1 MRKTWDAVF
10 IGGGAAGLAG
20 AIMLKR
26 LCGDASVL
34 IVEKAPR
41 VGKKLLSTG
50 NGTCNFSNRDA
61 TAVHYHGAHP
71 AFPAAA
77 LTAFPPSDAAAFFAS
92 VGVESEVRANG
103 RMYPLCA
110 SASAVLDCL
119 RAECTA
125 CGVEIL
131 CDTAVTAIKPQ
142 NGGFLLN
149 TTNEPIE
156 TSCVAVTAG
165 GAASPSLG
173 GCGDGY
179 ALLTALGYKKTPI
192 FPSIVQVRTDT
203 EFVRA
208 VKGLRVDG
216 TVSFCLDGAPVA
228 SETGEILFTE
238 YGISGPAVMQVS
250 RAAGDWE
257 RTKKGV
263 LTAHIDLLPSISAET
278 LAKKIEGRKNQ
289 FKNRPLE
296 DFLTGLLHKRI
307 GQTVLRAVKATPLTR
322 LTGTLTD
329 EECAAIASGI
339 KDWKLTVT
347 GTQGFGGAQVTAGGI
362 DTADFEPYT
371 MESKKHPGLFA
382 AGEVLDVDGDC
393 GGFNLHFA
401 WASACAA
408 ASAMSARL
416 SERNKP

>member
-26 LCGDASVL
+26 LCGEAAVL

-61 TAVHYHGAHP
+61 NPVHYHGTDP

-77 LTAFPPSDAAAFFAS
+77 LTAFPSSDAAAFFAS
-92 VGVESEVRANG
+92 IGVESEVRANG

-119 RAECTA
+119 RAECA
-125 CGVEIL
+125 ARDVEIR
-131 CDTAVTAIKPQ
+131 CETAVTAIEPQ
-142 NGGFLLN
+142 ADGFFLR
-149 TTNEPIE
+149 TTGEPIKA
-156 TSCVAVTAG
+156 TCVAVTTG

-173 GCGDGY
+173 GCTDGY
-179 ALLTALGYKKTPI
+179 ALLTALGYKKTPL

-203 EFVRA
+203 EYVRA

-216 TVSFCLDGAPVA
+216 AVTFCLDGAPVA

-238 YGISGPAVMQVS
+238 YGISGPAVMQIS
-250 RAAGDWE
+250 RVVGDWE
-257 RTKKGV
+257 CTKKGA
-263 LTAHIDLLPSISAET
+263 LTAHIDLLPGIPTET
-278 LAKKIEGRKNQ
+278 LAKKIDGRKKQ

-322 LTGTLTD
+322 ESGTLTND
-329 EECAAIASGI
+329 ECAAIVSGI
-339 KDWKLTVT
+339 KDWTLTVT
-347 GTQGFGGAQVTAGGI
+347 GTQGFVGAQVTAGGI
-362 DTADFEPYT
+362 DTADFDPVT
-371 MESKKHPGLFA
+371 MQSKKHAGLFA

-408 ASAMSARL
+408 ASAISARL
-416 SERNKP
+416 GED

>member
-26 LCGDASVL
+26 LCAEASVL

-41 VGKKLLSTG
+41 VGRKLLSTG

-61 TAVHYHGAHP
+61 NPVHYHGAHP

-92 VGVESEVRANG
+92 IGVESEVRPNG

-119 RAECTA
+119 RGECA
-125 CGVEIL
+125 ARGVEIR
-131 CDTAVTAIKPQ
+131 CETAVTAIRPQ
-142 NGGFLLN
+142 NGGFVLE
-149 TTNEPIE
+149 TANEPIIA
-156 TSCVAVTAG
+156 SCVAVTAG

-173 GCGDGY
+173 GGTDGY
-179 ALLTALGYKKTPI
+179 ALLTALGYKKTPL

-216 TVSFCLDGAPVA
+216 TVTFCLDGAPVA

-250 RAAGDWE
+250 RIAGDWE
-257 RTKKGV
+257 RTKKGA
-263 LTAHIDLLPSISAET
+263 LTAHIDLLPGIPAET
-278 LAKKIEGRKNQ
+278 LAKKLELRQTQ
-289 FKNRPLE
+289 FRNRPLE

-307 GQTVLRAVKATPLTR
+307 GQTVLRAVKVTPLTR
-322 LTGTLTD
+322 ESGTLA
-329 EECAAIASGI
+329 EKEREAIVSGI
-339 KDWKLTVT
+339 KDWTLTVT

-362 DTADFEPYT
+362 DTADFDPYT

-408 ASAMSARL
+408 ASAMSAKL
-416 SERNKP
+416 GEDKL

>member
-26 LCGDASVL
+26 LCGEASVL
-34 IVEKAPR
+34 IVEKGQR
-41 VGKKLLSTG
+41 VGRKLLATG
-50 NGTCNFSNRDA
+50 NGTCNFSNREA
-61 TAVHYHGAHP
+61 NALQYHGQDP

-92 VGVESEVRANG
+92 IGVESEVRSNG
-103 RMYPLCA
+103 RMYPICA

-119 RAECTA
+119 RAECA
-125 CGVEIL
+125 ARGVEVL
-131 CDTAVTAIKPQ
+131 CDTAVTAIEPQ
-142 NGGFLLN
+142 KGGFLLK
-149 TTNEPIE
+149 TAGEPIE
-156 TSCVAVTAG
+156 TKLVAVTAG

-173 GCGDGY
+173 GCADGY
-179 ALLTALGYKKTPI
+179 ALLTALGYKKTPL

-203 EFVRA
+203 AFVKA

-216 TVSFCLDGAPVA
+216 TVTFRLNGTPVA

-238 YGISGPAVMQVS
+238 YGISGPAVMQIS
-250 RAAGDWE
+250 RVVGDWE
-257 RTKKGV
+257 RAKKGE
-263 LTAHIDLLPSISAET
+263 LTAHIDLLPAMPADT
-278 LAKKIEGRKNQ
+278 LKEKLNTRKLL
-289 FKNRPLE
+289 FANRSLE
-296 DFLTGLLHKRI
+296 DYLTGLLHKRI
-307 GQTVLRAVKATPLTR
+307 GQTVLRYVKVVPLTR
-322 LTGTLTD
+322 EAGSLT
-329 EECAAIASGI
+329 EEETKAIADGI
-339 KDWKLTVT
+339 KNWTLTVT

-371 MESKKHPGLFA
+371 MESKRHPGLFA

-408 ASAMSARL
+408 ASAMSERL
-416 SERNKP
+416 SEASV